1 MIENTQAEPD
11 EMDEFERLFG
21 DNAEAD
27 AVEKAWAELEN
38 GTFQPKPKP
47 PEWHVIESP
56 YHPGLTIPAKTYDA
70 IMFGITPCTFCNGTG
85 EITVVEQWGDTDI
98 RRTVSRPCRVETK
111 MREKKA
117 YIKRLLPSRYQ
128 RSNIL
133 SLEPSP
139 NSKMSLERQARVIRF
154 LKDNQHRGYFFFGG
168 PGTGKTTYATSLV
181 RGALERSWDK
191 HIATRY
197 SFSTYITSFWIH
209 YLNWDTYIQSLLD
222 WQNHPDT
229 AEEPALSP
237 NLIRQNKSSS

>member
-1 MIENTQAEPD
+1 MIENTQAESD

-181 RGALERSWDK
+181 RGCPRAELGQTHCDK
-191 HIATRY
+191 VQLQHLHHI
-197 SFSTYITSFWIH
+197 
-209 YLNWDTYIQSLLD
+209 LLD
-222 WQNHPDT
+222 S
-229 AEEPALSP
+229 LSQ
-237 NLIRQNKSSS
+237 LGHLHSIAVGLAKSPGYGGGTCFIPESHSTEQIA